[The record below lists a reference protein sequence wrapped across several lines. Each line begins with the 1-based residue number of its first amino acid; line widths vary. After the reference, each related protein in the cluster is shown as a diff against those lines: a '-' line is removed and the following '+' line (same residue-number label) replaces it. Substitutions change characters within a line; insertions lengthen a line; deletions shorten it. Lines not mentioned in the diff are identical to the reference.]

1 MYVIG
6 IQASTSAVTCS
17 HGKPGHQFGWRSKP
31 RDGYVIAAIGMS
43 PASSRRI
50 LLSARRRVVLSA
62 GALEPQRLDVERDAV
77 ERGPAGVRNASI
89 ARARRASSAGLT
101 NPGRYHA
108 TTRIPRAL
116 SASTKSPS
124 AFGLTTST
132 VLRSFAVS
140 T

>member
-1 MYVIG
+1 MRL
-6 IQASTSAVTCS
+6 SDSMSSATPS
-17 HGKPGHQFGWRSKP
+17 NDAPFG
-31 RDGYVIAAIGMS
+31 
-43 PASSRRI
+43 
-50 LLSARRRVVLSA
+50 VLN
-62 GALEPQRLDVERDAV
+62 D
-77 ERGPAGVRNASI
+77 SI

-101 NPGRYHA
+101 NPGRYQA